1 MTQAE
6 FLEKLHRE
14 LKRHN
19 VPDTEDIGEE
29 YRQHFCL
36 RIADGFTQEEVAV
49 KLGSPVALAAQFEG
63 DAVSGFRKALTVSG
77 LCVADVLAVG
87 FFALLAA
94 WEVVM
99 AALCLGCAAL
109 SAFLLMGVYPPPIPV
124 LPYWC
129 GAVLGV
135 SGAALS
141 VLAAAGGIY
150 FWAFLR
156 QLARCWRRFHDN
168 ALASAGARPT
178 LPSLS
183 ARPRLTAKMNRRLR
197 TTALFAAALFAAATV
212 LGLTACM
219 VSSGAV
225 EFWHV
230 WGWFGA
236 SAR

>member
-1 MTQAE
+1 M
-6 FLEKLHRE
+6 
-14 LKRHN
+14 
-19 VPDTEDIGEE
+19 
-29 YRQHFCL
+29 
-36 RIADGFTQEEVAV
+36 
-49 KLGSPVALAAQFEG
+49 
-63 DAVSGFRKALTVSG
+63 
-77 LCVADVLAVG
+77 
-87 FFALLAA
+87 
-94 WEVVM
+94 
-99 AALCLGCAAL
+99 
-109 SAFLLMGVYPPPIPV
+109 
-124 LPYWC
+124 
-129 GAVLGV
+129 LGV

-225 EFWHV
+225 EFWRV

-236 SAR
+236 SAL